1 MGDGWSQQIDAY
13 CERLGPAFW
22 AEPAN
27 AVTNAAFL
35 IAAAAVGLVLARRGR
50 LEAGTGVLLALLSV
64 IGIGSFLFH
73 TFATRWAALADTLPI
88 GIFIV
93 VYLMLALRRGFG
105 LGWPAAAGLGLAFL
119 PAAVGLSYG
128 IGSVTGGLLGASSGY
143 LPALLV
149 LLLCAG
155 LLVRKNRT
163 VGRELLI
170 AAGIFVASLSFRTL
184 DEPLCGTVPFGTH
197 FLWHLLNALL
207 LGLLIWTMGRMT
219 AEMRG

>member
-1 MGDGWSQQIDAY
+1 MGTGWGQQIDAY
-13 CERLGPAFW
+13 CERLGPGFW

-35 IAAAAVGLVLARRGR
+35 IAAAAVGLALARRGR
-50 LEAGTGVLLALLSV
+50 LEAGTGMLLALLTL

-93 VYLMLALRRGFG
+93 VYLILALRRGFG
-105 LGWPAAAGLGLAFL
+105 LAWTAAVVLGLAFL
-119 PAAVGLSYG
+119 PAAVGLGYG

-155 LLVRKNRT
+155 LLLPRNRV

-184 DEPLCGTVPFGTH
+184 DEPLCGSVPFGTH